1 MDIDFDVILTS
12 DSDRDDFFIE
22 VWLHDE
28 LIAIVEENGELELFK
43 NNVDQSI
50 FNSPEFIS
58 VIEKAIE
65 RLSIEY

>member
-22 VWLHDE
+22 IWLHDE
-28 LIAIVEENGELELFK
+28 LIAIVEENGEIELFK
-43 NNVDQSI
+43 DNVDQSV
-50 FNSPEFIS
+50 FNSPEFLS

-65 RLSIEY
+65 RLSIKY

>member
-28 LIAIVEENGELELFK
+28 PIAIVEENGEIELFK
-43 NNVDQSI
+43 DNVDQSV
-50 FNSPEFIS
+50 FNSPEFLS

-65 RLSIEY
+65 RLSIKY